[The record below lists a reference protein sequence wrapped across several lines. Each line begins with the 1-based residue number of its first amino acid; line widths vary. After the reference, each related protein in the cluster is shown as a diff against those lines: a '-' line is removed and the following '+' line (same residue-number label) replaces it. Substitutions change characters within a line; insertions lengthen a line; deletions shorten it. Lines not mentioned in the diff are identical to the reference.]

1 MHFVSSQSQT
11 EQMSDI
17 VNFLLENIHESVD
30 PAKITPAFTDFDAKI
45 KKLDEQRDYK
55 GILTYL
61 LALKSELLS
70 LPTSHKA
77 SALTIQRAILLVLP
91 LLKTQEKKAAKD
103 PKTYEDLK
111 RFTVEFSKLVEDSE
125 YPLSIKVNS

>member
-45 KKLDEQRDYK
+45 KKLDE
-55 GILTYL
+55 
-61 LALKSELLS
+61 
-70 LPTSHKA
+70 
-77 SALTIQRAILLVLP
+77 
-91 LLKTQEKKAAKD
+91 
-103 PKTYEDLK
+103 
-111 RFTVEFSKLVEDSE
+111 
-125 YPLSIKVNS
+125 